1 MFDTTIEQS
10 FSAVGV
16 GTGDTGGK
24 LLAGDQP
31 VFICV
36 DATSAAGIKMIVQC
50 SPDDGATWYEYFAS
64 PGVRLEF
71 DLVGNKNQAIRLEN
85 ISQRLFWRCRCVT
98 YTAGSVVT
106 KIVQ

>member
-1 MFDTTIEQS
+1 MFDTTIAQT
-10 FSAVGV
+10 FSAVGI

-31 VFICV
+31 AFICV
-36 DATSAAGIKMIVQC
+36 DATSAVGVTMIVQC

-64 PGVRLEF
+64 PGTRLEF
-71 DLVGNKNQAIRLEN
+71 ALSGNKNQAIRLEN
-85 ISQRLFWRCRCVT
+85 ISQRLFWRCRCAA
-98 YTAGSVVT
+98 YGSGSVVT